1 MFAINIVHIQLS
13 EIKAFVFN
21 NVTILIIKMMI
32 EYVLINV
39 QINIYML
46 KNFNQ
51 MFVQIAA
58 NKHNINLNMTMNA
71 IMKYVITY
79 IK

>member
-1 MFAINIVHIQLS
+1 
-13 EIKAFVFN
+13 
-21 NVTILIIKMMI
+21 MI
-32 EYVLINV
+32 EYALINV

-58 NKHNINLNMTMNA
+58 NKHNINLNMIMNA
-71 IMKYVITY
+71 IMKYVRTY